1 MKNMKVGLNV
11 SIFKEGKMFVA
22 FSPAL
27 DLSTS
32 GKSIAEAQKNFSE
45 AVEIFFEETE
55 RKGTTN
61 EALISLGWE
70 QKDSKVFPPVEV
82 ARTVTNISVPVG

>member
-1 MKNMKVGLNV
+1 MSVGLNV

-22 FSPAL
+22 FAPAL

-32 GKSIAEAQKNFSE
+32 GKTVEEAQKNFSE

-61 EALISLGWE
+61 DALLSLGWE

-82 ARTVTNISVPVG
+82 ARTVTQVTVPVG